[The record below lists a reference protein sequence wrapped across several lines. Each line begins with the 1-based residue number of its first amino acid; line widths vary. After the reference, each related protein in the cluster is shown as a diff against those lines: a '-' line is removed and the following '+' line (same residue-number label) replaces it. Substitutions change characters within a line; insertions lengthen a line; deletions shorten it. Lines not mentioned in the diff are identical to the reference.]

1 MSISKHSGSK
11 SLDWSPPWR
20 VERPARTRPPLGPER
35 DAWLEQCLLHRSAA
49 SLKAVLDRIDP
60 LISRNEPVAELEEDA
75 VTIALLELLEPAVPT
90 DDSPPGK
97 GRMPVHKARAFLSYF
112 VRGFDRYCH
121 QHHLRRPRLP
131 LIREFSL
138 DEGSLQAGTF
148 SSLREYR
155 CCVRNL
161 VDEIDRLVITPESPD
176 ASPEIAAALLVCS
189 ATLFGGLAR
198 KVHWDGFIT
207 ALSSSIHR
215 YDEHFAFCFDQRRPY
230 RWIVDP
236 ITEALLRRFSKC
248 KVLPLPESTRA
259 SPSQIRHLLRLD
271 CPTDSV
277 PTHLERLVHAAH
289 VRHYAPDVAAIAQGK
304 IHNTPLAD
312 EPWMR
317 LISGTRH
324 PGPRTAIAL
333 AIPKITS
340 VAQTSTLPHVALQKI
355 IDDIASA
362 IRWDPNELR
371 RVGGRASREGQ
382 GVREYF
388 SKATTSLRAIEGQL
402 EQLYVRAGL
411 PEGHRHSFAYGLLS
425 YARDLLELGGLKV
438 RNLAPSTISNY
449 VGIIRAHLTPLHFSD
464 LAAIG
469 TETRADAYRSDIRQ
483 QLVRDR
489 ATHRTAFEGLE
500 RSLLRHMDIIDE
512 VDWSTIPG
520 RARNRHLPNVDANL
534 IDQALYRHVLEGLDS
549 KERNFPIVELAR
561 ALLIV
566 LYRFGLRTGEAAEVR
581 TGDFTFHEDGCV
593 TLKVTASALTSRK
606 SGNALRLVGPVKLPQ
621 DEFKLLSEY
630 RDRRTDDAATRG
642 RDRVGVYLFA
652 TGGANKLEHV
662 DPAQRL
668 LIEAIRAASGDP
680 QLRPRHLRH
689 SFVSRLFLTRRD
701 ELGHIDSAPPATS
714 CDAWGRTFATGHAA
728 PDTGI
733 ISYTHVVDLAH
744 HHYTCQLICE
754 EVPLTFLSR
763 LAGNDPRSLE
773 RQLLRRGAEIPAAMR
788 FYQDSL
794 RRNFPCLEAPD
805 ALANRVRYQPI
816 VIQQVVEGGSNSV
829 ERLDMQDAW
838 NVYAN
843 ARIGRVTAEMS
854 EHARII
860 RDRVRH
866 LETHGRLVHRDRRRP
881 QLSDI
886 EAAAAATLWLAL
898 PSDAQLQA
906 LISSAVEWLR
916 PRARQVLMPAAI
928 AQGLQHRL
936 QLVGLSGIQ
945 SRSAT
950 VQRRSLYLP
959 AERGD
964 LSTTWQELLAFLY
977 AGAP

>member
-1 MSISKHSGSK
+1 MSISKPSDSK

-49 SLKAVLDRIDP
+49 SLKAVLDQIDP
-60 LISRNEPVAELEEDA
+60 LIARNEAVADIDEDA
-75 VTIALLELLEPAVPT
+75 VTLALIELLEPTSTT
-90 DDSPPGK
+90 DDSLPDK

-112 VRGFDRYCH
+112 VRGFDHYCH

-148 SSLREYR
+148 SALRNYR

-161 VDEIDRLVITPESPD
+161 IDEIERLVITPEFPD
-176 ASPEIAAALLVCS
+176 PPPENAAALLLCS

-198 KVHWDGFIT
+198 KVHWDGLIA
-207 ALSSSIHR
+207 ALSSPIQR
-215 YDEHFAFCFDQRRPY
+215 YHERFAFRFEQPAPY
-230 RWIVDP
+230 RWIADP
-236 ITEALLRRFSKC
+236 ITEALLRRFCEC
-248 KVLPLPESTRA
+248 KVLPIPIGTRA
-259 SPSQIRHLLRLD
+259 SPSQIRSILRLAM
-271 CPTDSV
+271 PTTSV
-277 PTHLERLVHAAH
+277 LTHLERLVHAAH
-289 VRHYAPDVAAIAQGK
+289 VRHFAPDIAAIARGR
-304 IHNTPLAD
+304 IHNTPLDD

-324 PGPRTAIAL
+324 PAPRARVAL
-333 AIPKITS
+333 AIPKITPGTPPVS
-340 VAQTSTLPHVALQKI
+340 LRQVALQEI
-355 IDDIASA
+355 IDCICSTVS
-362 IRWDPNELR
+362 WDPEDR
-371 RVGGRASREGQ
+371 RKGGSNTSREGQ

-388 SKATTSLRAIEGQL
+388 STAATGLRAAEGRL
-402 EQLYVRAGL
+402 EALYLRAGL
-411 PEGHRHSFAYGLLS
+411 PEGHRHSFIYGLLC

-438 RNLAPSTISNY
+438 RKLAPSTISNY
-449 VGIIRAHLTPLHFSD
+449 VGIVRNHLPSLHFAD
-464 LAAIG
+464 LAAVG
-469 TETRADAYRSDIRQ
+469 TEPRAEAYRNNIGQ
-483 QLVRDR
+483 QLVKDR
-489 ATHRTAFEGLE
+489 PTHRTAFQGFE
-500 RSLLRHMDIIDE
+500 RSLLRHMDLIDE
-512 VDWSTIPG
+512 VDWSTITG
-520 RARNRHLPNVDANL
+520 RAYKHHLPSVDANL
-534 IDQALYRHVLEGLDS
+534 IDSALYRHVFESLDS
-549 KERNFPIVELAR
+549 PSRHSPIVELAR
-561 ALLIV
+561 ALLVV

-593 TLKVTASALTSRK
+593 TLKVTASVLTSRK

-621 DEFKLLSEY
+621 DEFQLLSDY

-662 DPAQRL
+662 EPAQRL

-689 SFVSRLFLTRRD
+689 SFVSRLFLTGRD
-701 ELGHIDSAPPATS
+701 ELGHIDSTPPATS
-714 CDAWGRTFATGHAA
+714 GDAWGRTFATGHAA

-733 ISYTHVVDLAH
+733 TSYTHVVDLAH

-773 RQLLRRGAEIPAAMR
+773 RQQLRRGAEIPAAMR

-794 RRNFPCLEAPD
+794 RRNFPCLEVPD
-805 ALANRVRYQPI
+805 ALANRIRYQPI
-816 VIQQVVEGGSNSV
+816 AIQQVVEGGSNSV

-838 NVYAN
+838 EVYAN
-843 ARIGRVTAEMS
+843 ARIGRISGEMS
-854 EHARII
+854 EHAAII

-866 LETHGRLVHRDRRRP
+866 LETHGRLSHRDRRRP
-881 QLSDI
+881 QLSDT

-898 PSDAQLQA
+898 PRDAQLQA
-906 LISSAVEWLR
+906 LISSGVEWLR

-936 QLVGLSGIQ
+936 QLVGLSRIQ

-959 AERGD
+959 AESGD
-964 LSTTWQELLAFLY
+964 LSTSWQELLAFLY